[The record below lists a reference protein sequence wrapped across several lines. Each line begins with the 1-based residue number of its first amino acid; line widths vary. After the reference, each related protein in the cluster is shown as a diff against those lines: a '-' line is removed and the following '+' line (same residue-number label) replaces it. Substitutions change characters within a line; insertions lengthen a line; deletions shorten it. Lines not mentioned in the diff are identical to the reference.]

1 MIYEYL
7 RRPEVWIL
15 LIAGVAWI
23 VTAADQSLPVL
34 VLGAIP
40 GALMLVGGVGTLMFP
55 GERGL
60 TRSAG
65 LGGLLGL
72 LMAVPVLLVA
82 TGTAIW
88 LAILAAAALV
98 AAGLLRI
105 NHIAVPEQIEQPDP
119 GVRGGAE
126 VGLDEAVLG
135 LTSVLMPPFASGEQA
150 RIAAELEHALALF
163 ERRGWLDDPADY
175 HPAPPPLEDGE
186 IQSSRARSAGWDY
199 EAMRFDSGFTPQE
212 DTPGRDRY
220 LGYEP
225 CREAHAWVMRGAPDA
240 PWLICMHGLG
250 MGVPWIDL
258 KVFPVSLLREELG
271 FNLLFPVMPMHGPR
285 RRFAVS
291 GSGFIV
297 GDVMDTI
304 NAVSQAIW
312 DVRRW
317 LSWLRATEPGPLG
330 VFGVSMGG
338 YTAAL
343 LAGLED
349 NLQCAIPGIPA
360 TDIAS
365 LLWWHGSTAAI
376 EESARKG
383 LTLRRAARAYR
394 VISPLGVTPLLP
406 KANRHI
412 FGGTWDSFVP
422 ASEVHKL
429 WAHWEQCDMLWYAG
443 AHLTAGTH
451 DDVRDFVAAAL
462 REDLLAG
469 AGEVA

>member
-7 RRPEVWIL
+7 RRFEVWIL
-15 LIAGVAWI
+15 LVAGVAWI
-23 VTAADQSLPVL
+23 VTAADHSLPVL
-34 VLGAIP
+34 ALGAVP
-40 GALMLVGGVGTLMFP
+40 GALMLVGGVGTLMFA

-60 TRSAG
+60 TRCAS

-72 LMAVPVLLVA
+72 LMAVPVLLFA

-88 LAILAAAALV
+88 LAILAAAGLV

-105 NHIAVPEQIEQPDP
+105 NHIAVPERVRPAAP

-135 LTSVLMPPFASGEQA
+135 LISVLMPPFASGEQA
-150 RIAAELEHALALF
+150 RIAAELEDALALF
-163 ERRGWLDDPADY
+163 ERRGWLDDPGDY
-175 HPAPPPLEDGE
+175 HPAPPVLEDAE
-186 IQSSRARSAGWDY
+186 IQSSQASSAGWDY
-199 EAMRFDSGFTPQE
+199 AAMRFESGFEPQA
-212 DTPGRDRY
+212 DTPGRERY
-220 LGYEP
+220 LGYSA
-225 CREAHAWVMRGAPDA
+225 CREAHAWVLRGASDA

-250 MGVPWIDL
+250 MGLPWIDM
-258 KVFPVSLLREELG
+258 KVFPVALLREELG

-285 RRFAVS
+285 RLFPVS
-291 GSGFIV
+291 GRGFIV

-317 LSWLRATEPGPLG
+317 MSWLRATSPGPLG

-338 YTAAL
+338 YAAAL

-349 NLQCAIPGIPA
+349 DIQCAIPGIPA

-365 LLWWHGSTAAI
+365 LLWWHASTAAI

-383 LTLRRAARAYR
+383 LTLRQAARAYR
-394 VISPLGVTPLLP
+394 VISPLGVSPLLP

-412 FGGTWDSFVP
+412 FGGAWDSFVP
-422 ASEVHKL
+422 ATEVHKL
-429 WAHWEQCDMLWYAG
+429 WAHWEQCDMLWYPG
-443 AHLTAGTH
+443 AHLTAATH
-451 DDVRDFVAAAL
+451 EQVREFVTAAL
-462 REDLLAG
+462 REDLLPA
-469 AGEVA
+469 AGEGA